1 MLGYYDSRNGLKG
14 KGGAKMGRHI
24 QEFTIHAFKG
34 IRELT
39 LGHLNA
45 INILTGDNNSG
56 KTSVLEL
63 LSTLDNP

>member
-1 MLGYYDSRNGLKG
+1 
-14 KGGAKMGRHI
+14 MGRHI

-63 LSTLDNP
+63 LSTLDNPQNTSKIGRAHV